1 MTIKIKPH
9 LSWRSIAQGN
19 RLKSLLT
26 DHLKQTAIME
36 LLITEPNQYRRRV
49 DMPSYL
55 EVSKPLLWLLSIY
68 LTALALKA
76 VL

>member
-1 MTIKIKPH
+1 
-9 LSWRSIAQGN
+9 
-19 RLKSLLT
+19 
-26 DHLKQTAIME
+26 ME